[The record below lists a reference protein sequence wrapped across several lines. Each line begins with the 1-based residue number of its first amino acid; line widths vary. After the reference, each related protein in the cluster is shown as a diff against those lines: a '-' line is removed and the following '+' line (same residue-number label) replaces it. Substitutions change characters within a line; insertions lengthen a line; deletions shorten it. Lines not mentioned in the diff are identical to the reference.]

1 MEASPRIAGVLQ
13 CNVGLPAAG
22 MLTGRGDDA
31 GAFDVVGRADSCS
44 DREAI
49 PPVGGWPDASM
60 LVAGSRDK
68 ESVRACEGGAIG
80 RRELPPRAAEA

>member
-13 CNVGLPAAG
+13 CCGGLAVTSA
-22 MLTGRGDDA
+22 MTGRGDDA
-31 GAFDVVGRADSCS
+31 GAFARVGRADSCS